1 MSPVA
6 VSADRRFHRAHVK
19 PARKPRR
26 LRKWARPIAKYA
38 GLALVLAAV
47 LYRGGTVM
55 ADTPLLRIDDIVVGG
70 NHRMPKADVLAALDG
85 LRGENIVWTDLD
97 GWRDRLLATPWV
109 RDVTFRRSLPST
121 IEVDV
126 TEREPLGIGRRQGQ
140 LFLMDERGQVIDE
153 YGPQY
158 ADLDLPMIDGL
169 DASAPSDVD
178 ALRTALATRL
188 LSAVATKPALA
199 ARLSQVDVSDPHNAS
214 VILTGDSAVIF
225 VGEDRF
231 LPRLESYLELAAAL
245 RERVA
250 DIDYVD
256 LRFDE
261 RIYVRPLSGK
271 KTVAGSVRPRA
282 EGRNGRQQALTER
295 IRR

>member
-6 VSADRRFHRAHVK
+6 VSADRRFHRAYVK
-19 PARKPRR
+19 PARKPRL
-26 LRKWARPIAKYA
+26 LRKWARPLAKHVA
-38 GLALVLAAV
+38 LALVLGV
-47 LYRGGTVM
+47 LLYRGVTGL
-55 ADTPLLRIDDIVVGG
+55 ADTPLLRIGNIVVGG
-70 NHRMPKADVLAALDG
+70 NHRMPTAEVLAALDG
-85 LRGENIVWTDLD
+85 LRGENIVWSDLD
-97 GWRDRLLATPWV
+97 HWRDRLLATPWV

-121 IEVDV
+121 IEVEV
-126 TEREPLGIGRRQGQ
+126 TERAPLGIGRRQGH
-140 LFLMDERGQVIDE
+140 LFLMDERGQAIDD

-169 DASAPSDVD
+169 GTTAASDVD
-178 ALRTALATRL
+178 GLRTALASRL
-188 LSAVATKPALA
+188 LSAIAAKPALA

-214 VILTGDSAVIF
+214 VILNGDSAVIF

-231 LPRLESYLELAAAL
+231 LPRLESYLDVAAAL

-261 RIYVRPLSGK
+261 RIYVRPSGAG
-271 KTVAGSVRPRA
+271 KTAARRGGGRRTGATGAG
-282 EGRNGRQQALTER
+282 
-295 IRR
+295 RR

>member
-6 VSADRRFHRAHVK
+6 VSADRRFRRAHVK
-19 PARKPRR
+19 PARRQRR

-38 GLALVLAAV
+38 ALTLVLAVV
-47 LYRGGTVM
+47 LYRGATVM
-55 ADTPLLRIDDIVVGG
+55 ADTPLLKIDDIVVGG
-70 NHRMPKADVLAALDG
+70 NHRMPTADVLAALDG
-85 LRGENIVWTDLD
+85 LRGEHIVWTDLD
-97 GWRDRLLATPWV
+97 RWRDRLLATPWV

-121 IEVDV
+121 IEVEV
-126 TEREPLGIGRRQGQ
+126 TEREPLGIGRRQGH
-140 LFLMDERGQVIDE
+140 LFLMDERGQAIDD
-153 YGPQY
+153 YGPHY

-169 DASAPSDVD
+169 DASAPSDAD
-178 ALRTALATRL
+178 GLRTALAARL
-188 LSAVATKPALA
+188 LSAVAAKPAIA

-214 VILTGDSAVIF
+214 VILTDDSAVIF

-231 LPRLESYLELAAAL
+231 LPRLESYMDLAAAL

-261 RIYVRPLSGK
+261 RIYVRPSGGR
-271 KTVAGSVRPRA
+271 KTASGSGELRRRRDGRP
-282 EGRNGRQQALTER
+282 QALTDR